1 MYSFP
6 LEEQELILK
15 KDLANLYCGSS
26 AYTGALYLTSERLV
40 FVGYL
45 LDIESK
51 YIEEVP
57 LTHIEDIKAEKTF
70 FVIPNV
76 IAIRTIRARNLK
88 FIVNN
93 RDSWLD
99 AIKQQIGKVV

>member
-1 MYSFP
+1 MYSFS
-6 LEEQELILK
+6 LEEREFILK
-15 KDLANLYCGSS
+15 KDLANLYCGSE
-26 AYTGALYLTSERLV
+26 AYAGALYLTSERLV

-57 LTHIEDIKAEKTF
+57 LTHIEDIKPEKTF

-76 IAIRTIRARNLK
+76 IAVKTIRDRNLK
-88 FIVNN
+88 FIVNG
-93 RDSWLD
+93 RDSWLN
-99 AIKQQIGKVV
+99 AIRQQIDKLV